1 MLDWNDLRYFLG
13 VADHGSTLAAGRA
26 LRVSQT
32 TVARRIAALEQA
44 IGFPLF
50 EKRQAGYALTPAGEQ
65 LLDRARQVDSAAT
78 AFAEAAAAEKRDTS
92 GTVRITTQEIF
103 AVALLAPM
111 LRELHEQHP
120 EIMIELDDSQHF
132 RDLGEGEADI
142 ALRSAYGD
150 LGSGVV
156 GRRLGEDNW
165 TLYCSRDYAAKHGV
179 PTTRAQLRKHGFIG
193 GGGPKLWRAY
203 SAWLHDLGLDD
214 RIIMHHASAMGMMS
228 AIRSGLGIAVL
239 PTIIADADPDLIQCL
254 PPKGGHGRSLW
265 LVTHERCRHTPRVR
279 VAIDFLYERLMRH
292 MRALDAQRA
301 AAAAACFK
309 AAPAEPRRPRP
320 ERPGFR

>member
-50 EKRQAGYALTPAGEQ
+50 EKRQAGYTLTPAGEA
-65 LLDRARQVDSAAT
+65 LLERARQVGSAAS
-78 AFAEAAAAEKRDTS
+78 AFTEAAAAEKRDTS

-103 AVALLAPM
+103 AVSLLAPI

-120 EIMIELDDSQHF
+120 EIMIELDDSQEF

-142 ALRSAYGD
+142 ALRSSYGD
-150 LGSGVV
+150 LGAGVV
-156 GRRLGEDNW
+156 GRRLGADDW
-165 TLYCSRDYAAKHGV
+165 TLYCSRDYAAQHGV
-179 PTTRAQLRKHGFIG
+179 PTTRAQLKKHAFIG

-214 RIIMHHASAMGMMS
+214 RIIMHHASAMGMLS

-239 PTIIADADPDLIQCL
+239 PCIIADAEPDLIQCV
-254 PPKGGHGRSLW
+254 PPKDDHGRSMW
-265 LVTHERCRHTPRVR
+265 LVTHERVRHTPRVR
-279 VAIDFLYERLMRH
+279 TVIDFLYERLSRH
-292 MRALDAQRA
+292 IKTLDAQRA
-301 AAAAACFK
+301 AAAA
-309 AAPAEPRRPRP
+309 
-320 ERPGFR
+320 